1 MKKCRLFW
9 KAVAPIFTRGQNR
22 FLHGFKLMHFPV
34 LSNVWFFV
42 RLLTAKAIATASIL
56 LGATLAH
63 ATCALSTEPH
73 PSGEI
78 GLQLLY
84 PDRELGWRDASELGA
99 RWIRAEIRW
108 DWIQAGPNSAVDEK
122 YADKVFEHAAA
133 HPEIRLMLLLNH
145 VPTWAARD
153 HDLLPGRAAA
163 AAAWLIRRY
172 GQHVRALEVFNE
184 VNLVNFGW
192 PDTWATPKE
201 SATTYGKTLAAVSSA
216 IREIDR
222 KVFVVSAGLS
232 DQGDPESFVRWMVRT
247 TPSQCFDALGLH
259 PYSQSG
265 KFASVQRNASMLLQQ
280 EIGHTKPI
288 WATEFGTAS
297 NAERGALLDTLAIES
312 TLVPMTIVFND
323 IDIGWISDTYGL
335 RTKTGRPKPD
345 FAQFK
350 RLFAGQASETRVSTE
365 K

>member
-1 MKKCRLFW
+1 
-9 KAVAPIFTRGQNR
+9 
-22 FLHGFKLMHFPV
+22 MH
-34 LSNVWFFV
+34 LSCVISFGIFV
-42 RLLTAKAIATASIL
+42 RRMTIEAIT
-56 LGATLAH
+56 ATLLLSVGLDVH

-73 PSGEI
+73 PRGEV

-84 PDRELGWRDASELGA
+84 PDRQDGWQDASELGA
-99 RWIRAEIRW
+99 SWIRVEVRW
-108 DWIQAGPNSAVDEK
+108 DWIQVGPTSGFDER
-122 YADKVFEHAAA
+122 YADRVFAQVAA
-133 HPEIRLMLLLNH
+133 HPSISVLLLLNH

-172 GQHVRALEVFNE
+172 GQYVRALEVLNE
-184 VNLVNFGW
+184 PNLPGYGW

-201 SATTYGKTLAAVSSA
+201 SAITYGKTLTAVSGA

-232 DQGDPESFVRWMVRT
+232 PQGDPESFARWMVRT
-247 TPSQCFDALGLH
+247 TPSQCLDAFGLH

-265 KFASVQRNASMLLQQ
+265 KFASVQRNATMLLQQ

-288 WATEFGTAS
+288 WFTEFGTAS

-312 TLVPMTIVFND
+312 TLVPMTIFFND

-335 RTKTGRPKPD
+335 RTKNGRPKPD
-345 FAQFK
+345 YAQFK
-350 RLFAGQASETRVSTE
+350 RLFSGRIRE
-365 K
+365 

>member
-1 MKKCRLFW
+1 M
-9 KAVAPIFTRGQNR
+9 
-22 FLHGFKLMHFPV
+22 

-108 DWIQAGPNSAVDEK
+108 DWIQAGPNSAFDEK

-133 HPEIRLMLLLNH
+133 HPKIRLMLLLNH
-145 VPTWAARD
+145 VPRWAASD

-163 AAAWLIRRY
+163 VAAWLMRRY
-172 GQHVRALEVFNE
+172 GQHIRAFEVFNE
-184 VNLVNFGW
+184 PNLAGGYGW
-192 PDTWATPKE
+192 PNTWATPKE

-222 KVFVVSAGLS
+222 KVFVISAGLS
-232 DQGDPESFVRWMVRT
+232 DQGDPESFARWMVRT

-265 KFASVQRNASMLLQQ
+265 KFASIQRNASMLLQQ
-280 EIGHTKPI
+280 EISHTKPI
-288 WATEFGTAS
+288 WFTEFGTSS
-297 NAERGALLDTLAIES
+297 NAERGELLDMLAVERKV
-312 TLVPMTIVFND
+312 VPVTFFFND
-323 IDIGWISDTYGL
+323 IDLGFIGDSYGL
-335 RTKTGRPKPD
+335 RTKMGSPKPE

-350 RLFAGQASETRVSTE
+350 RLFSVKNPRVRVFP
-365 K
+365 